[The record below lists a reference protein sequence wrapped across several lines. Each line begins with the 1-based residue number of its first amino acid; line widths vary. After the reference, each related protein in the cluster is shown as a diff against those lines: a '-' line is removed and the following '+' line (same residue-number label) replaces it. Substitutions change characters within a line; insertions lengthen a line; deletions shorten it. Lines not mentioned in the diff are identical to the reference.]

1 MIDRLIKRLIKTFM
15 PSPATLAKMASK
27 QIQEAVNGC
36 QKGQMIAKCAN
47 IAASVTDIQK
57 FVSDTLMD
65 GKVSD
70 EETKRIEEKL
80 IPLFEKVIELACK

>member
-1 MIDRLIKRLIKTFM
+1 MIKTLIKMLM
-15 PSPATLAKMASK
+15 PSPQKLARMAAEK
-27 QIQEAVNGC
+27 IKDTVNESN
-36 QKGQMIAKCAN
+36 KADTIAKCAN

-57 FVSDTLMD
+57 FVSDTLID

-80 IPLFEKVIELACK
+80 IPLF

>member
-1 MIDRLIKRLIKTFM
+1 MKLFM
-15 PSPATLAKMASK
+15 PSAETLAKMASK
-27 QIQEAVNGC
+27 RVQAAINDSQKAEA
-36 QKGQMIAKCAN
+36 IAKCAN

-57 FVSDTLMD
+57 FISDTLMD

-70 EETKRIEEKL
+70 EETKLIEEKL

>member
-1 MIDRLIKRLIKTFM
+1 MAAEKIKD
-15 PSPATLAKMASK
+15 
-27 QIQEAVNGC
+27 AVNESN
-36 QKGQMIAKCAN
+36 KADTIAKCAN

-57 FVSDTLMD
+57 FVSDTLID

-80 IPLFEKVIELACK
+80 IPLF